1 MSRHLW
7 QAVKNNKKEK
17 MDIFTH
23 QAQQCSKSSNVMVS
37 SEHMSISFDE
47 ITFFKNISYVKAVFW
62 FADSVQQH
70 YHYR

>member
-23 QAQQCSKSSNVMVS
+23 QCSKSSNVMVS

-47 ITFFKNISYVKAVFW
+47 ITFLKNISYVKAVFW
-62 FADSVQQH
+62 FADSVQQR